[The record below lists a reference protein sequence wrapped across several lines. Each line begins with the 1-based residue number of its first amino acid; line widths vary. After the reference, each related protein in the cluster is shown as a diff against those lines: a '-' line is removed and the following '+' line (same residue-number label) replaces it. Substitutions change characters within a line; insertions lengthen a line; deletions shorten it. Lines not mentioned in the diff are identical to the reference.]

1 MATDRFTLPLQA
13 GEGRWLNAG
22 RGLRLVMQHGR
33 LACTAAPQWPATCPP
48 PQRLADGDTLLL
60 TGWHW
65 LQAERGCLLLGLPQ
79 PGPAALW
86 RRAARELLQAAA
98 TAARAAAATLRPAG
112 AGGLPRL

>member
-1 MATDRFTLPLQA
+1 MTAHRFTLPLQA
-13 GEGRWLNAG
+13 GEGRWLHAG
-22 RGLRLVMQHGR
+22 RGLRLVVQHGR
-33 LACTAAPQWPATCPP
+33 LRCTAAPQWPAISPP
-48 PQRLADGDTLLL
+48 AQRVTDGDSVLLI
-60 TGWHW
+60 GWHW
-65 LQAERGCLLLGLPQ
+65 LQAERSCLLLGLPQ